1 MPNQP
6 NRKLRLSIAIM
17 AIVILIAIVLVGMA
31 INIANE
37 EGVWCQWCSQI
48 SVDNITAFI
57 RSTGPWG
64 VGTSIGLMVIH
75 SFVPFP
81 AELVAIANGMI
92 YGVVWG
98 TVITWVGAMLGAYL
112 AFGLSRL
119 LGRPFVERMLNR
131 SNREKM
137 DEWTARNGAGAL
149 LFSRFLPVIA
159 FNLINYA
166 AGLTR
171 ISWWTFTWATGL
183 GILPV
188 TVLMVI
194 MGDQI
199 DSLPWQVWLALFFCG
214 LLMWIVIHRVL
225 KRRNRIQAY
234 ENQRVEA
241 IDESLDDERDRF
253 S

>member
-1 MPNQP
+1 MPNQ
-6 NRKLRLSIAIM
+6 RSRTLRLSIAIM
-17 AIVILIAIVLVGMA
+17 AVVMLVVILLGGMA
-31 INIANE
+31 IIVSSQDGA
-37 EGVWCQWCSQI
+37 WCQWCSQI
-48 SVDNITAFI
+48 SVEDITAFI

-64 VGTSIGLMVIH
+64 ISTSIGLLVIH

-81 AELVAIANGMI
+81 AELVAIANGMV

-112 AFGLSRL
+112 AFGLTRV
-119 LGRPFVERMLNR
+119 LGRPFVEKMLNR
-131 SNREKM
+131 GRREAM
-137 DEWTARNGAGAL
+137 DEWIARHGAGAL

-194 MGDQI
+194 MGDKI
-199 DSLPWQVWLALFFCG
+199 DSLPWQLWLALPVCG
-214 LLMWIVIHRVL
+214 LLMWIVVHRIL
-225 KRRNRIQAY
+225 KRRKR
-234 ENQRVEA
+234 
-241 IDESLDDERDRF
+241 
-253 S
+253 

>member
-1 MPNQP
+1 M
-6 NRKLRLSIAIM
+6 LV
-17 AIVILIAIVLVGMA
+17 VILLSGVATIVSPR
-31 INIANE
+31 
-37 EGVWCQWCSQI
+37 EGVWCQWCSQV
-48 SVDNITAFI
+48 SVENITAFI

-64 VGTSIGLMVIH
+64 VGTSIGLLVIH

-81 AELVAIANGMI
+81 AELVAIANGMV

-112 AFGLSRL
+112 AFGLTRA
-119 LGRPFVERMLNR
+119 LGRPFVEKMLNR
-131 SNREKM
+131 GRRVAM
-137 DEWTARNGAGAL
+137 DEWIARHGAGAL

-188 TVLMVI
+188 TVLMV
-194 MGDQI
+194 MLGDKI
-199 DSLPWQVWLALFFCG
+199 DALPWQLWLALLVCG
-214 LLMWIVIHRVL
+214 LLMWVVVLRIL
-225 KRRNRIQAY
+225 KRRTR
-234 ENQRVEA
+234 
-241 IDESLDDERDRF
+241 
-253 S
+253 